1 MRGGVDL
8 RLMARRLPVER
19 GRPLT
24 EAEAEADGRLVGS
37 LLLGVRQ
44 RGRREQK
51 ERNRDRVETD
61 RHSRSYPPSIGTV
74 RVIGR
79 TAGNRFR
86 SPADLSESIQPS
98 EWPSRLHTWGGH
110 RSFSVTGLD
119 RAGGGLFWLPALHR
133 CASRASLPAP
143 HEQEAT
149 AGPQVIRKSK
159 GAMPAPPQAA

>member
-86 SPADLSESIQPS
+86 SPADLSE
-98 EWPSRLHTWGGH
+98 H
-110 RSFSVTGLD
+110 
-119 RAGGGLFWLPALHR
+119 PALR
-133 CASRASLPAP
+133 IALQAAYLGRPSLLCSYGPRSGRRRSLL
-143 HEQEAT
+143 T
-149 AGPQVIRKSK
+149 AGPASLRKSRITA
-159 GAMPAPPQAA
+159 GPP